1 MKTKLL
7 SLLLCLLLP
16 ACSFV
21 ILQKDNQAIIP
32 APIGTPAT
40 FVGPAQPEC
49 TVNRP
54 SPEPAPL
61 APLAEFKAIPRN
73 EKDRQIDLLLRHIA
87 QVKAAYNA
95 QQQTFFDYLGQV
107 DRCRK

>member
-7 SLLLCLLLP
+7 SLLVCLLLP

-21 ILQKDNQAIIP
+21 VIQKDNQTTVP
-32 APIGTPAT
+32 AAT
-40 FVGPAQPEC
+40 AFVGPTQPEC
-49 TVNRP
+49 GVTRP
-54 SPEPAPL
+54 TPEPAPL

-87 QVKAAYNA
+87 KVKAAYNA
-95 QQQTFFDYLGQV
+95 QQQAFFDYLGQV
-107 DRCRK
+107 DRCKQ